1 MINYDIILINSIRS
15 NFHKNKIL
23 ITLFLKEIF
32 VVSVAF
38 ETDDCSII
46 IFFNSKIDLMC
57 LSAIDHKVYWGQKK
71 VSIQALVYWKVS
83 VG

>member
-1 MINYDIILINSIRS
+1 MISYDIILIHSMKS
-15 NFHKNKIL
+15 NFQKKKNINH
-23 ITLFLKEIF
+23 TFFKEIF

-38 ETDDCSII
+38 ETDVCSII

-71 VSIQALVYWKVS
+71 VSIQALVY
-83 VG
+83 